1 MYQKCQQLRKLSRVM
16 AEKEREYRVANRLW
30 NRLRGEV
37 AEYIATVPDPYMRQI
52 LEMRYLDNMR
62 WNDIAL
68 ELGGAN
74 NEDSLRMMCVRYLSK
89 H

>member
-1 MYQKCQQLRKLSRVM
+1 MYQKCQQLRKLARIT
-16 AEKEREYRVANRLW
+16 AEKEREYRVSNKMLNRV
-30 NRLRGEV
+30 RAEV
-37 AEYIATVPDPYMRQI
+37 AEYIAAVPDPYMRQI
-52 LEMRYLDNMR
+52 LTMRYLDMKR

-74 NEDSLRMMCVRYLSK
+74 NEDSLRMMCVRYLSR

>member
-1 MYQKCQQLRKLSRVM
+1 MYQKCQQLRKYFRLMV
-16 AEKEREYRVANRLW
+16 EEERGYRVATRMY

-52 LEMRYLDNMR
+52 LELRYLDNMR